1 MNVEAIKKLADSI
14 ENDNDK
20 LKQLCEILCQT
31 DDQSE
36 RQETQSQEKVEQSEE
51 VTD

>member
-20 LKQLCEILCQT
+20 LKQLCEILCQ
-31 DDQSE
+31 DQSE
-36 RQETQSQEKVEQSEE
+36 HLETQSTEAEDQSET